1 MAKARVTGRVASFST
16 NRYWIIQ
23 NEDEYVWNGQHFI
36 RPTSS
41 EADTVV
47 GFRLRKMADSFRRHI
62 QGNRP
67 DGLVEVIRAPYS
79 LQIRIKTKPVDE
91 GLMCGEKI
99 NEETT

>member
-1 MAKARVTGRVASFST
+1 MAKAKVTGRVASFST

-36 RPTSS
+36 RPTST

-47 GFRLRKMADSFRRHI
+47 GFRLRKMADSFRKHI
-62 QGNRP
+62 QRNRP

-79 LQIRIKTKPVDE
+79 LQIRIKTEPVDE
-91 GLMCGEKI
+91 GFTCGDKH
-99 NEETT
+99 EETT